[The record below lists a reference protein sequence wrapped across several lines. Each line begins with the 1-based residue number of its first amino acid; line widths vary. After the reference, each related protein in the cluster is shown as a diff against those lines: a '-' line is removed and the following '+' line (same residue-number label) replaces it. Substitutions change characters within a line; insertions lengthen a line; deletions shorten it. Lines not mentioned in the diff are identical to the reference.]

1 MGPDTLRWTL
11 KKESGPFYENRVL
24 TPFLAGFDRFSL
36 VTVCLGR
43 AAPDYTARP

>member
-11 KKESGPFYENRVL
+11 KKESGPFYEKRVL
-24 TPFLAGFDRFSL
+24 TPFRFSL